1 MDHLIMSYATTYT
14 SRLPDP
20 EFKPE
25 FYADTISKRL
35 IAWII
40 DTILILILCLVII
53 PFTAFTALFFLPFL
67 YFVVGFI
74 YRVATISNF
83 SATPGMLMMSIEFR
97 THNAEKFDTSHAFF
111 HTLGFTLTSST
122 ILPQLISIGLMFVT
136 PRGQGL
142 TDLVLGTVAINKA
155 A

>member
-1 MDHLIMSYATTYT
+1 MTYASHYNA
-14 SRLPDP
+14 SLPDP

-25 FYADTISKRL
+25 FYADTVSKRL

-40 DTILILILCLVII
+40 DTVLILILCMFII

-67 YFVVGFI
+67 YFVVGFV
-74 YRVATISNF
+74 YRVATISSF
-83 SATPGMLMMSIEFR
+83 SATPGMLMMAIEFR
-97 THNAEKFDTSHAFF
+97 TLNAEKFDTSYAFF

-122 ILPQLISIGLMFVT
+122 VAPQIVSIALMLFT

-142 TDLVLGTVAINKA
+142 TDLVLGTA
-155 A
+155 ASNRAA